1 MTILTPNSS
10 DILQTNDHANME
22 ERYRKA
28 GVVANDGETNSGVT
42 LESAPPG
49 ASPLA
54 GAVLVVGTVTLLLQ
68 PLRSPAPAPAT
79 ATDSLICLHRQLTGA
94 GCCCC
99 ARPPRKTPP
108 PTTSSSP
115 LLAPL
120 ISVQARHGT
129 GVMEDTI
136 KAALTELL
144 QRRVPEAT
152 EK

>member
-54 GAVLVVGTVTLLLQ
+54 GVVLVVGTVTLLLL

-108 PTTSSSP
+108 ATTSSR
-115 LLAPL
+115 LLTPL
-120 ISVQARHGT
+120 ISVRATKGT

>member
-54 GAVLVVGTVTLLLQ
+54 GVVLVVGTVTLLLQ

-94 GCCCC
+94 GCCCG

-108 PTTSSSP
+108 ATTSSSP